1 MNHARSAVRLAVATA
16 SLALAVSSLGWVPA
30 ATASAS
36 VAAPQIGAIGA
47 LPMVKKVKTKITKQ
61 PKSATI
67 GRYGTRTSTTF
78 SVKAK
83 GTKLHYTWQYQ
94 ATAGAA
100 WVKIPGATKK
110 SYTAKAS
117 SWPGGA
123 KFRVKV
129 KGKKGTATSKAATL
143 TVLYPTSTAAA
154 DAMAQF
160 GWSGITQGVD
170 LSAWQYGISMPAV
183 TNWVGADG
191 FVMLRNA
198 SGSRPA
204 NTSYTDLCT
213 GASANTGGTPLTKDC
228 AYPGLADATTSAG
241 RKLGHYWFNGW
252 LAAMDTTASQAF
264 ARGYTAEQS
273 ATQFVAWL
281 LADGNYTTS
290 STDPLVL
297 DIESGS
303 AWTKTIDGKKKTLT
317 LRAWTPSEALV
328 FLNSVRQQLT
338 SQGYHANLYVYM
350 GANNASSKNS
360 DGSYKWHDVAAIT
373 RLWVASWG
381 TDNGRI
387 PSAAP
392 KTGPWPTWSIW
403 QYTANARITGSGMG
417 GLDADIAQADAWTP
431 KS

>member
-1 MNHARSAVRLAVATA
+1 MNHATSAVRFTIAVA
-16 SLALAVSSLGWVPA
+16 SIALAISSLGWLP
-30 ATASAS
+30 ATAANAAPAS
-36 VAAPQIGAIGA
+36 PQIGAIGA

-94 ATAGAA
+94 AGAGAE

-110 SYTAKAS
+110 SFTAKAS
-117 SWPGGA
+117 SWATGTS
-123 KFRVKV
+123 FRVRV
-129 KGKKGTATSKAATL
+129 KGKKGTVTSKAASL
-143 TVLYPTSTAAA
+143 TVLYPTSTPAA
-154 DAMAQF
+154 DAMGQF
-160 GWSGITQGVD
+160 GWTGITQGVD
-170 LSAWQYGISMPAV
+170 LSAWQYGISMPTV
-183 TNWVGADG
+183 TSWVGADG

-204 NTSYTDLCT
+204 NTAYTDLCT
-213 GASANTGGTPLTKDC
+213 GANTSSGAVPVTKDC
-228 AYPGLADATTSAG
+228 AYAGLADAAAG
-241 RKLGHYWFNGW
+241 RRLGHYWFNGW
-252 LAAMDTTASQAF
+252 IAAMDTTASQAF
-264 ARGYTAEQS
+264 AKGYTPEQS

-297 DIESGS
+297 DIENGS

-317 LRAWTPSEALV
+317 LRAWKPSEALV
-328 FLNSVRQQLT
+328 FLNAVRQQLT

-350 GANNASSKNS
+350 GANNASSKKS
-360 DGSYKWHDVAAIT
+360 DGSYVWRDVAAIT

-392 KTGPWPTWSIW
+392 KTGPWSTWSIW
-403 QYTANARITGSGMG
+403 QYTANARIAGSGMG
-417 GLDADIAQADAWTP
+417 GLDADIARADAWTP

>member
-1 MNHARSAVRLAVATA
+1 MNHATSAVRLTIAAA
-16 SLALAVSSLGWVPA
+16 SIALTISSLGWLPA
-30 ATASAS
+30 TTATAAPAS
-36 VAAPQIGAIGA
+36 PQIGAIGA

-67 GRYGTRTSTTF
+67 GRYGTKTSTTF

-94 ATAGAA
+94 AGAGAD

-117 SWPGGA
+117 SWANGTS
-123 KFRVKV
+123 FRVRV
-129 KGKKGTATSKAATL
+129 KGKKGTVTSKAATL
-143 TVLYPTSTAAA
+143 TVLSPTNTPAA
-154 DAMAQF
+154 DAMGQF
-160 GWSGITQGVD
+160 GWTGITQGVD

-183 TNWVGADG
+183 TGWVGADG

-204 NTSYTDLCT
+204 NTAYTDLCT
-213 GASANTGGTPLTKDC
+213 GAKTSSGAVPVTKDC
-228 AYPGLADATTSAG
+228 AYAGLADAAAG
-241 RKLGHYWFNGW
+241 RRLGHYWFNGW
-252 LAAMDTTASQAF
+252 IAAMDTTASQAF
-264 ARGYTAEQS
+264 AKGYTPGQS

-303 AWTKTIDGKKKTLT
+303 AWTKTVDGKKKTLT
-317 LRAWTPSEALV
+317 LRAWKPSEALV
-328 FLNSVRQQLT
+328 FLNTVRQLLT
-338 SQGYHANLYVYM
+338 SQGYQANLYVYM
-350 GANNASSKNS
+350 GANNASSKTS
-360 DGSYKWHDVAAIT
+360 AGSYVWRDVAAIT

-381 TDNGRI
+381 TNNGRI
-387 PSAAP
+387 PTSAP
-392 KTGPWPTWSIW
+392 KTGPWSTWSIW
-403 QYTANARITGSGMG
+403 QYTANARIAGSGMG
-417 GLDADIAQADAWTP
+417 GLDADIARADAWTP